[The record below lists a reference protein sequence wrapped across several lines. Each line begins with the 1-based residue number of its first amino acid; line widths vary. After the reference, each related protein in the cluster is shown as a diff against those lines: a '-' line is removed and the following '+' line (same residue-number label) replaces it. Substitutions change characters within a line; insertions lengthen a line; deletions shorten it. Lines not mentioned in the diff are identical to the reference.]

1 MKLFFDADV
10 GTGVPK
16 ALREVDIN
24 CAYMVKRYK
33 KRKSR
38 PSYVGTHTPDEVW
51 IPDAGRNNMLVISC
65 NKAILETEAQRDLWI
80 EYKVGGVFL
89 TSGQEDK
96 VKVLR
101 LILQKLEWLELAHT
115 TTERPFA
122 YTMTIRG
129 HAKQVLYS

>member
-1 MKLFFDADV
+1 MRLFFDADV

-16 ALREVDIN
+16 ALREVGID
-24 CAYMVKRYK
+24 CAYLAQRYR
-33 KRKSR
+33 KRKR
-38 PSYVGTHTPDEVW
+38 KPNNTGTHTPDEVW
-51 IPDAGRNNMLVISC
+51 IPDVGKWKMLVISC

-80 EYKVGGVFL
+80 EHEVGGVFL

-96 VKVLR
+96 VAVMLLMLK
-101 LILQKLEWLELAHT
+101 KMEWFELADE

-129 HAKQVLYS
+129 HPTRVL